1 MIDTSKLLSK
11 RTSRKA
17 LLSREGVTNLIIIK
31 KNVVKID
38 GLLKERLVLSKVRE
52 GLLKQQRE
60 NERRRERERQ
70 LEAEREDDDTDVD
83 PKSKKKSKS
92 MLGGILKVIL
102 GGFLKF
108 IGRLT
113 FGILPKLPLLLKSIK
128 LFTKIFTSI
137 MRGGF
142 NFVRVFIRMGAPL
155 AKSLL
160 KVGASIFNQIYSI
173 IVKSIVPAAGGFLGR
188 IAAVLGAPLSGALAR
203 RRLTGATTDLS
214 KLFTEDQSLLK
225 LRPVDPAE
233 SKIIKKERLIRKV
246 KDDLTEAELKE
257 EIKLRKK
264 IRKKGFL
271 FSEEDIVKEVR
282 DKRKEVAEIARGR
295 EIQKKLAKGSRARI
309 ARVKAKEISES
320 LGASARDKDF
330 FKRLGLDPAL
340 GKRGADPKEIAR
352 QKKLLRKRMSPSFD
366 KKLTERVLREAEIDG
381 SLRTRVQ
388 LENAMDPLRTRKPG
402 EDVLGDLFKRVD
414 DPKQIML
421 DQPLMKAPII
431 KAQKITG
438 KKGLAKFLGNIGGAQ
453 FLKPI
458 RKFLNNTV
466 KQIPFLGDL
475 IGLLLDIFVFGEPVG
490 RAAFMA
496 IGGILGGFLG
506 GAVGSLVPGPGTII
520 GGIIG
525 GIGGDIIG
533 GLLYDLIF
541 GRKPAVNEAGTVTK
555 GVVKGV
561 SKGVQKFEE
570 GGLVREYE
578 PLPQIPF
585 DKSTNL
591 RSLAFYEKTQVGRE
605 VMVPIPIPIPSSRS
619 QSQGSNIVVNQT
631 SEKRTAFS
639 QHYRRG

>member
-160 KVGASIFNQIYSI
+160 KVGASIFNQIYSV

-203 RRLTGATTDLS
+203 RRLTGATTDNLS
-214 KLFTEDQSLLK
+214 KLFTEDESLLK
-225 LRPVDPAE
+225 VRPVDPTE
-233 SKIIKKERLIRKV
+233 SKLKKERLIREV

-271 FSEEDIVKEVR
+271 FSEEDIVKE
-282 DKRKEVAEIARGR
+282 ARGR
-295 EIQKKLAKGSRARI
+295 TIQKKMAKGSRARI
-309 ARVKAKEISES
+309 AKVKAKEISES

-533 GLLYDLIF
+533 GLIYDLIF

>member
-60 NERRRERERQ
+60 NEIRREREKQ
-70 LEAEREDDDTDVD
+70 LEADRKDDDTDVD

-113 FGILPKLPLLLKSIK
+113 FGILPKLPLLLKTIK

-203 RRLTGATTDLS
+203 RRLTGATTDNLS

-225 LRPVDPAE
+225 VRPVDPAE
-233 SKIIKKERLIRKV
+233 SKIIKKERLV
-246 KDDLTEAELKE
+246 DNLTKAELEE

-271 FSEEDIVKEVR
+271 FSEEDIVQE
-282 DKRKEVAEIARGR
+282 ARGR
-295 EIQKKLAKGSRARI
+295 TIQKKMAKGSRARMVK
-309 ARVKAKEISES
+309 VKAKEISES
-320 LGASARDKDF
+320 LGASAGDKGF

-340 GKRGADPKEIAR
+340 GKRGADPKEIAE

-366 KKLTERVLREAEIDG
+366 KKLTERVLREAEFDG

-402 EDVLGDLFKRVD
+402 EDVLGDLFKRLD

-533 GLLYDLIF
+533 GLTYDLIF

-578 PLPQIPF
+578 PLSQIPF

-591 RSLAFYEKTQVGRE
+591 RSLAYYEKTQVGRE
-605 VMVPIPIPIPSSRS
+605 VMIPIPIPIPSPKN
-619 QSQGSNIVVNQT
+619 QSEGSTIVVNQT
-631 SEKRTAFS
+631 SVKRNPFS

>member
-60 NERRRERERQ
+60 NERRREREKQ
-70 LEAEREDDDTDVD
+70 LEADRKDDDTDVD

-203 RRLTGATTDLS
+203 RRLTGATTDNLS

-233 SKIIKKERLIRKV
+233 SKIIKKERLIREV

-271 FSEEDIVKEVR
+271 FSEEDIVKE
-282 DKRKEVAEIARGR
+282 ARGR
-295 EIQKKLAKGSRARI
+295 TIQKKMAKGSRARI
-309 ARVKAKEISES
+309 AKVKAKEISES

-340 GKRGADPKEIAR
+340 GKRGADPKEIAE

-366 KKLTERVLREAEIDG
+366 KKLTESVLREAEIDG

-402 EDVLGDLFKRVD
+402 EDILGDLFKRID

-639 QHYRRG
+639 QHYGRG